1 MNKGS
6 ARESKGGRSL
16 KGIGL
21 FPVFVLAVYV
31 ILYAVS
37 PKTALMALRAS
48 ANISLSIGVPLTLV
62 FAVMLLLNLLVRP
75 AQIAGLFGKG
85 AGMKGMLLSIAA
97 GIISMGPIFAWY
109 PLMKKLREEGAGEG
123 PVAVFL
129 YNRAV
134 KPFLLPVMIAYFGWA
149 YVVIVTMLTILGS
162 IALGYSMNIISRD

>member
-1 MNKGS
+1 M
-6 ARESKGGRSL
+6 
-16 KGIGL
+16 
-21 FPVFVLAVYV
+21 FVLVVYG

-37 PKTALMALRAS
+37 PNTALMALRAS
-48 ANISLSIGVPLTLV
+48 AKILLIICAPLGLV
-62 FAVMLLLNLLVRP
+62 FAVMFLLNLLVRP

-85 AGMKGMLLSIAA
+85 AGMKGILLSIAA

-109 PLMKKLREEGAGEG
+109 PLMKKLREEGASQG
-123 PVAVFL
+123 PIAVFL

-162 IALGYSMNIISRD
+162 IVLGYSMSIISRD